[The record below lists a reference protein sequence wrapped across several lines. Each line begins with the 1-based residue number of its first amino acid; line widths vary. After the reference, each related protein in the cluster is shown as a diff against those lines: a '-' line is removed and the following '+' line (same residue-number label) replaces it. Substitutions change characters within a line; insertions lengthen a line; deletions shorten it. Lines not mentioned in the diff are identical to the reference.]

1 MIRSIL
7 FVHETPIK
15 EVKANLIQTLNM
27 CYAFSKKGMRTKL
40 LILSQAPKKEAVE
53 IVSNIIPNY
62 SDFFKVEFIPYNPRV
77 SFFSSFDRFKSLK
90 KHIEFDYD
98 CIFTRS
104 PLVSIFVTKRKKSL
118 IYEAHNA
125 YYTKQK
131 VLDKYYRFKFKKIIK
146 KDSFQLFISI
156 SENLKQYWLANNI
169 SQSKSITLHDGA
181 TLDDRI
187 VVPKNEFLFNDQS
200 KLKVVYTG
208 SLYEDRGVDRLLKL
222 AKDFPNVN
230 FLVVGGPDKN
240 AELFRNK
247 AKADSVSNILFTGYV
262 DHKYVSYYLSNADV
276 LLALWSR
283 SVPTI
288 DYCSPLKI
296 FEYMNSNKLIIA
308 DGFITIKE
316 VLSDNKNAILCN
328 PDEYDS
334 LKKALSDVINNPEK
348 LNIGKDNKELIM
360 SKYSWEKRTELILEK
375 LYG

>member
-7 FVHETPIK
+7 FVHEIPIK
-15 EVKANLIQTLNM
+15 DVKANLIQTLNM
-27 CYAFSKKGMRTKL
+27 CYAFSKKGIKVKL
-40 LILSQAPKKEAVE
+40 LILIQVPKEQAISNVN
-53 IVSNIIPNY
+53 NIIPNY
-62 SDFFKVEFIPYNPRV
+62 SNSFEVEFIDYKPKL
-77 SFFSSFDRFKSLK
+77 SFFSSFDRFSNLK
-90 KHIEFDYD
+90 KHIDFNYHYV
-98 CIFTRS
+98 FTRS

-131 VLDKYYRFKFKKIIK
+131 FLDKYYRFKFKKIIK

-169 SQSKSITLHDGA
+169 SQSKSIALHDGA

-208 SLYEDRGVDRLLKL
+208 SLYEDRGIDRLLKL

-262 DHKYVSYYLSNADV
+262 DHEYVSYYLSNADV